1 MELYFLHLRLLVTHG
16 LVILVI
22 PVPRVFLKLSAEIL
36 ELRDLVLVGLPL
48 RGLKLGSQ
56 HLGCGGRIVCF
67 QRIYHGLVHGG
78 LSNKALLSLSQLRLH
93 LIVLL
98 LKERLLL
105 LEFCLLQAQLHG
117 TFS

>member
-1 MELYFLHLRLLVTHG
+1 MELYLLHLGLLVTHS

-22 PVPRVFLKLSAEIL
+22 PVPHVFLELSAEIL
-36 ELRDLVLVGLPL
+36 ELGDLVLVGLPL
-48 RGLKLGSQ
+48 RRLKLGRQ
-56 HLGCGGRIVCF
+56 HLGCGGGIVSF

-78 LSNKALLSLSQLRLH
+78 LGNKALLSLSQLRLH
-93 LIVLL
+93 LVVLL

-117 TFS
+117 QL